1 MSKSQV
7 PTDEGDWQVVTRKG
21 KNQEKKGEK
30 GEGPCARS
38 TGTVTEPRLERST
51 TPDRSGDAIKVSA
64 KDSQSYADISRDIKA
79 KVDPQR
85 AGLTVLFIQ
94 RTSKEEGLSRPQK

>member
-1 MSKSQV
+1 MV
-7 PTDEGDWQVVTRKG
+7 ARKG
-21 KNQEKKGEK
+21 KNQEKKEK
-30 GEGPCARS
+30 EAKDPVQKVQ
-38 TGTVTEPRLERST
+38 GTVTEPRLERST